1 MKKNNTLITGEVI
14 EQGMEPITNEE
25 YCEETVRL
33 FLQTQLGHLAL
44 AQRLYEIKTKKLY
57 HPQWSSMTE
66 FIMELNDLG
75 ISTVSR
81 LIGLHEKIVLGA
93 GIPRDEIGEAG
104 WSKVAIALPLIHTAD
119 EAHHWVDK
127 AKLLTKADFA
137 KEVKEAR
144 TGKLMKDCEH
154 TKAYLLR
161 ICPDCGDKWREIDVT
176 TINNQAVVNALGSV
190 GIEVNEVQVEK
201 IIESLAEQ
209 GYKHDPEQE

>member
-25 YCEETVRL
+25 YCEETIRL

-57 HPQWSSMTE
+57 QPQWASMIE
-66 FIMELNDLG
+66 FIMELSDLR

-81 LIGLHEKIVLGA
+81 LIGIHEKIVLGA

-104 WSKVAIALPLIHTAD
+104 WSKVATALPLIHTAD
-119 EAHHWVDK
+119 EAHYWVDK
-127 AKLLTKADFA
+127 AKLLTKLDLE

-144 TGKLMKDCEH
+144 TGKLMRDCEH
-154 TKAYLLR
+154 NKAYLLR
-161 ICPDCGDKWREIDVT
+161 ICPDCSDKWREMDVT
-176 TINNQAVVNALGSV
+176 TINSEAVVNALRSA

-201 IIESLAEQ
+201 IIKSLAKQ
-209 GYKHDPEQE
+209 GYKYDPQQE